1 MGGMGQALAWAW
13 WVTTWRPRLAA
24 TTPAKVSHEGVTPA
38 PSSLS
43 HSRPPSGGQ
52 GTAAWL
58 GWGEARRLSRG
69 LGVLAPCGSRPQRD
83 DSKQPRRLCRLV
95 PESQRRHP
103 GCLLWA
109 QSSIQAPLERKTGST
124 LGMPRRTQTLDPER
138 KGRGGRCQTRIAVW
152 ATTPGPLAR
161 APLVLPSTPA
171 QKSPGS
177 APSRWVSAGGGLDHR
192 AARGLCRPCPLPC
205 HAHPSCS
212 ATVPPFASSPGL
224 AQAPHRALGV
234 QVWQFCHSAPES
246 SLGDRVCCGQPHFTQ
261 LVLFLK
267 ATPAVLLPADPEAG
281 SSAGGRSKG
290 HVLAFR
296 KVPAWPGSDRGPRP
310 RGSGGAIL
318 PFSFALF

>member
-1 MGGMGQALAWAW
+1 ML
-13 WVTTWRPRLAA
+13 
-24 TTPAKVSHEGVTPA
+24 K
-38 PSSLS
+38 
-43 HSRPPSGGQ
+43 SRPPSGGQ

-124 LGMPRRTQTLDPER
+124 LGMPWRTQTLDPER

-177 APSRWVSAGGGLDHR
+177 APSRRRLQSCCLPTPKR
-192 AARGLCRPCPLPC
+192 EAAPEGEAKATCLLLEKYPRGLGATEA
-205 HAHPSCS
+205 HAPGGQLRLCS
-212 ATVPPFASSPGL
+212 HNTHLVCKVCNSVASVHSQYCANTSP
-224 AQAPHRALGV
+224 R
-234 QVWQFCHSAPES
+234 S
-246 SLGDRVCCGQPHFTQ
+246 SQNFFT
-261 LVLFLK
+261 
-267 ATPAVLLPADPEAG
+267 TP
-281 SSAGGRSKG
+281 
-290 HVLAFR
+290 
-296 KVPAWPGSDRGPRP
+296 
-310 RGSGGAIL
+310 
-318 PFSFALF
+318 